1 MEAYNETFSRCS
13 SVGRARDGRSRG
25 RRFDPGRRHQLEKL
39 FGRSMSVK
47 KYNEARTSALKILLF
62 GLVFLLFLPVGV
74 PVSLIIFPFLAG
86 RIGAKEHPKNW
97 HTTYI
102 ITVGGGWSLGL
113 VATIFVLLS
122 LALGPA
128 LRINT
133 VEPIIFGLL
142 ITLNW
147 VSFAIGVNSSKGSI
161 QDVDIYQ
168 TEWEEED
175 SSDEETEMAVN
186 QEKEVSASEKLKE
199 FYRT

>member
-1 MEAYNETFSRCS
+1 
-13 SVGRARDGRSRG
+13 
-25 RRFDPGRRHQLEKL
+25 
-39 FGRSMSVK
+39 MSVK

-86 RIGAKEHPKNW
+86 RIGAKELPKNW

-147 VSFAIGVNSSKGSI
+147 ISFAIGVNSSKGSI
-161 QDVDIYQ
+161 QDVDIYK

-175 SSDEETEMAVN
+175 SSNQETEMAVN

-199 FYRT
+199 FYKTSKKADAEKKEKQQNKKRTLSSRVGALASRRRK

>member
-1 MEAYNETFSRCS
+1 
-13 SVGRARDGRSRG
+13 
-25 RRFDPGRRHQLEKL
+25 
-39 FGRSMSVK
+39 MSVK

-86 RIGAKEHPKNW
+86 RIGAKELPKNW

-147 VSFAIGVNSSKGSI
+147 ISFAIGVNSSKGSI

-175 SSDEETEMAVN
+175 SSNQETEMAVN

-199 FYRT
+199 FYKTSKKADTEKKEKQQNKKKNLSSRVGALASRRRK

>member
-1 MEAYNETFSRCS
+1 
-13 SVGRARDGRSRG
+13 
-25 RRFDPGRRHQLEKL
+25 
-39 FGRSMSVK
+39 MSVK

-86 RIGAKEHPKNW
+86 RIGAKELPKNW

-133 VEPIIFGLL
+133 IEPIIFGLL

-147 VSFAIGVNSSKGSI
+147 ISFAIGVNSSKGSI

-175 SSDEETEMAVN
+175 SSDEETDMAVT

-199 FYRT
+199 FYKTSKKDDAEKKEKQKNNKKTLSSRVGALASRRRK

>member
-1 MEAYNETFSRCS
+1 
-13 SVGRARDGRSRG
+13 
-25 RRFDPGRRHQLEKL
+25 
-39 FGRSMSVK
+39 MSVK

-86 RIGAKEHPKNW
+86 RIGAKDLPKNW

-113 VATIFVLLS
+113 VTTIFVLLS

-147 VSFAIGVNSSKGSI
+147 ISFAIGVNSSKGSI

-168 TEWEEED
+168 TEWEEEE
-175 SSDEETEMAVN
+175 SSDRETEMAVTQD
-186 QEKEVSASEKLKE
+186 QEISASEKLKE
-199 FYRT
+199 FYKTSKKADDEKKGKQKIKRKTLSSRVNTLASRRRK

>member
-1 MEAYNETFSRCS
+1 
-13 SVGRARDGRSRG
+13 
-25 RRFDPGRRHQLEKL
+25 
-39 FGRSMSVK
+39 MSVK
-47 KYNEARTSALKILLF
+47 KYNKARTSALKILLF

-86 RIGAKEHPKNW
+86 RIGAKDLPKNW

-147 VSFAIGVNSSKGSI
+147 ISFAIGVNSSKGSI

-168 TEWEEED
+168 TEWEEEE
-175 SSDEETEMAVN
+175 SSDQETEMAVS
-186 QEKEVSASEKLKE
+186 QEQEVSASEKLKE
-199 FYRT
+199 FYKSSKKDEAEKKSKQTKTKGKSISSRVGALATRRRK

>member
-1 MEAYNETFSRCS
+1 
-13 SVGRARDGRSRG
+13 
-25 RRFDPGRRHQLEKL
+25 
-39 FGRSMSVK
+39 MSVK

-86 RIGAKEHPKNW
+86 RIGAKELPKNW

-147 VSFAIGVNSSKGSI
+147 ISFAIGVNSSKGSI

-175 SSDEETEMAVN
+175 SSDEETDMAVT

-199 FYRT
+199 FYKTSKKADAEKKEKQKNKKKTLSSRVGALASRRRK

>member
-1 MEAYNETFSRCS
+1 
-13 SVGRARDGRSRG
+13 
-25 RRFDPGRRHQLEKL
+25 
-39 FGRSMSVK
+39 MSVK

-86 RIGAKEHPKNW
+86 RIGAKELPKNW
-97 HTTYI
+97 HTTYN

-147 VSFAIGVNSSKGSI
+147 ISFAIGVNSSKGSI

-199 FYRT
+199 FYKTSKKADAEKKEKQQNKKKNLSSRVGALASRRRK

>member
-1 MEAYNETFSRCS
+1 
-13 SVGRARDGRSRG
+13 
-25 RRFDPGRRHQLEKL
+25 
-39 FGRSMSVK
+39 MSVK

-86 RIGAKEHPKNW
+86 RIGAKELPKNW

-128 LRINT
+128 LRMNT
-133 VEPIIFGLL
+133 IEPIIFGLL

-147 VSFAIGVNSSKGSI
+147 ISFAIGVNSSKGSI

-175 SSDEETEMAVN
+175 SSDEEAEMAVT

-199 FYRT
+199 FYKTSKKADAEKKEKQKSRGKTLSSRVGALASRRRK

>member
-1 MEAYNETFSRCS
+1 
-13 SVGRARDGRSRG
+13 
-25 RRFDPGRRHQLEKL
+25 
-39 FGRSMSVK
+39 MSVK
-47 KYNEARTSALKILLF
+47 KYNEARTRALKILLF

-86 RIGAKEHPKNW
+86 RIGAKELPKNW

-147 VSFAIGVNSSKGSI
+147 ISFAIGVNSSKGSI

-175 SSDEETEMAVN
+175 SSNQETEMAVN

-199 FYRT
+199 FYKTSKKADAEKKEKQQNKKRTLSSRVGALASRRRK

>member
-1 MEAYNETFSRCS
+1 
-13 SVGRARDGRSRG
+13 
-25 RRFDPGRRHQLEKL
+25 
-39 FGRSMSVK
+39 MSVK

-86 RIGAKEHPKNW
+86 RIGAKELPKNW

-133 VEPIIFGLL
+133 VEPIIFSLL

-147 VSFAIGVNSSKGSI
+147 ISFAIGVNSSKGSI

-186 QEKEVSASEKLKE
+186 QEKKVSASEKLKE
-199 FYRT
+199 FYKTSKKADAEKREKQQNKKRTLSSRVGALASRRRK

>member
-1 MEAYNETFSRCS
+1 
-13 SVGRARDGRSRG
+13 
-25 RRFDPGRRHQLEKL
+25 
-39 FGRSMSVK
+39 MSVK

-62 GLVFLLFLPVGV
+62 GLIFLLFLPVGV

-86 RIGAKEHPKNW
+86 RIGAKELPKNW

-147 VSFAIGVNSSKGSI
+147 ISFAIGVNSSKGSI

-199 FYRT
+199 FYKTSKKADAEKKEKQQNKKRTLSSRVGALASRRRK

>member
-1 MEAYNETFSRCS
+1 
-13 SVGRARDGRSRG
+13 
-25 RRFDPGRRHQLEKL
+25 
-39 FGRSMSVK
+39 MSVK

-86 RIGAKEHPKNW
+86 RIGAKELPKNW

-113 VATIFVLLS
+113 AATIFVLLS

-147 VSFAIGVNSSKGSI
+147 ISFAIGVNSSKGSI

-175 SSDEETEMAVN
+175 SSDEETEMAVK
-186 QEKEVSASEKLKE
+186 QEKKVSASEKLKE
-199 FYRT
+199 FYKTSKKADAEKKEKQQNKKKNLSSRVGALASRRRK

>member
-1 MEAYNETFSRCS
+1 
-13 SVGRARDGRSRG
+13 
-25 RRFDPGRRHQLEKL
+25 
-39 FGRSMSVK
+39 MSVK

-86 RIGAKEHPKNW
+86 RIGAKELPKNW

-133 VEPIIFGLL
+133 IEPVIFGLL

-147 VSFAIGVNSSKGSI
+147 ISFAIGVNSSKGSI
-161 QDVDIYQ
+161 QDVDIYE
-168 TEWEEED
+168 TEWEEEE
-175 SSDEETEMAVN
+175 SSDREAEMAVT
-186 QEKEVSASEKLKE
+186 QEQEISASEKLKE
-199 FYRT
+199 FYKSSKKDKAEKKSKQTKTKGKTISSRVGALATRRRK

>member
-1 MEAYNETFSRCS
+1 
-13 SVGRARDGRSRG
+13 
-25 RRFDPGRRHQLEKL
+25 
-39 FGRSMSVK
+39 MSVK

-62 GLVFLLFLPVGV
+62 GLIFLLFLPVGV

-86 RIGAKEHPKNW
+86 RIGAKELPKNW

-133 VEPIIFGLL
+133 IEPIIFGLL

-147 VSFAIGVNSSKGSI
+147 ISFAIGVNSSKGSI

-175 SSDEETEMAVN
+175 SSDEESEMAVI

-199 FYRT
+199 FYKSSKKADAEKKEKQKNKKKTLGSRVGALASRRRK

>member
-1 MEAYNETFSRCS
+1 
-13 SVGRARDGRSRG
+13 
-25 RRFDPGRRHQLEKL
+25 
-39 FGRSMSVK
+39 MSVK

-86 RIGAKEHPKNW
+86 RIGAKELPKNW

-147 VSFAIGVNSSKGSI
+147 ISFAIGVNSSKGSI

-175 SSDEETEMAVN
+175 SSNQETEMAVN

-199 FYRT
+199 FYKTSKKADAERKEKQQNKKRTLSSRVGALASRRRK

>member
-1 MEAYNETFSRCS
+1 
-13 SVGRARDGRSRG
+13 
-25 RRFDPGRRHQLEKL
+25 
-39 FGRSMSVK
+39 MSVK
-47 KYNEARTSALKILLF
+47 KYNKARTSALKILLF

-86 RIGAKEHPKNW
+86 RIGAKELPKNW

-133 VEPIIFGLL
+133 VEPIIFGSL

-147 VSFAIGVNSSKGSI
+147 ISFAIGVNSSKGLI

-168 TEWEEED
+168 TEWEEEE
-175 SSDEETEMAVN
+175 SSNQETEMAVS
-186 QEKEVSASEKLKE
+186 QEQEVSASEKLKE
-199 FYRT
+199 FYKSSKKDEAEKKSKQTKTKGKTISSRVGALATRRRK

>member
-1 MEAYNETFSRCS
+1 
-13 SVGRARDGRSRG
+13 
-25 RRFDPGRRHQLEKL
+25 
-39 FGRSMSVK
+39 MSVK

-86 RIGAKEHPKNW
+86 RIGAKELPKNW

-102 ITVGGGWSLGL
+102 ITIGGGWSLGL

-175 SSDEETEMAVN
+175 SSDEETEMAVPE
-186 QEKEVSASEKLKE
+186 EKEVSASEKLKE
-199 FYRT
+199 FYKTSKKADAEKKEKQQNKKKNLSSRVGALASRRRK

>member
-1 MEAYNETFSRCS
+1 
-13 SVGRARDGRSRG
+13 
-25 RRFDPGRRHQLEKL
+25 
-39 FGRSMSVK
+39 MSVK

-86 RIGAKEHPKNW
+86 RIGAKELPKNW

-147 VSFAIGVNSSKGSI
+147 ISFAIGVNSSKGSI

-175 SSDEETEMAVN
+175 SSDEEAEMAVT
-186 QEKEVSASEKLKE
+186 QEKEVSASEKLKQ
-199 FYRT
+199 FYKTSKKADAEKKEKQKNKSNTLSSRVGALASRRRK

>member
-1 MEAYNETFSRCS
+1 
-13 SVGRARDGRSRG
+13 
-25 RRFDPGRRHQLEKL
+25 
-39 FGRSMSVK
+39 MSVK

-86 RIGAKEHPKNW
+86 RIGAKELPKNW

-147 VSFAIGVNSSKGSI
+147 ISFAIGVNSSKGSI

-175 SSDEETEMAVN
+175 SSNQETEMAVN

-199 FYRT
+199 FYKTSKKADAEKKEKQQNKKKNLSSRVGALASRRRK

>member
-1 MEAYNETFSRCS
+1 
-13 SVGRARDGRSRG
+13 
-25 RRFDPGRRHQLEKL
+25 
-39 FGRSMSVK
+39 MSVK

-86 RIGAKEHPKNW
+86 RIGAKELPKNW

-147 VSFAIGVNSSKGSI
+147 ISFAIGVNSSKGSI

-175 SSDEETEMAVN
+175 SSNQETEMAVN

-199 FYRT
+199 FYKTSKKADAEKKEKQQNKKRTLSSRVGALASHRRK

>member
-1 MEAYNETFSRCS
+1 
-13 SVGRARDGRSRG
+13 
-25 RRFDPGRRHQLEKL
+25 
-39 FGRSMSVK
+39 MSVK

-86 RIGAKEHPKNW
+86 RIGAKELPKNW

-133 VEPIIFGLL
+133 IEPIIFGLL

-147 VSFAIGVNSSKGSI
+147 ISFAIGVNSSKGSI

-175 SSDEETEMAVN
+175 SSNQETEMAVN

-199 FYRT
+199 FYKTSKKADAEKKEKQQNKKRTLSSRVGALASRRRK

>member
-1 MEAYNETFSRCS
+1 
-13 SVGRARDGRSRG
+13 
-25 RRFDPGRRHQLEKL
+25 
-39 FGRSMSVK
+39 MSVK

-86 RIGAKEHPKNW
+86 RIGAKELPKNW

-147 VSFAIGVNSSKGSI
+147 ISFAIGVNSSKGSI

-175 SSDEETEMAVN
+175 SSDEETDMAVI
-186 QEKEVSASEKLKE
+186 QEKEVSASEKLKQ
-199 FYRT
+199 FYKTSKKADAEKKEKQKNKNNTLSSRVGALASRRRK

>member
-1 MEAYNETFSRCS
+1 
-13 SVGRARDGRSRG
+13 
-25 RRFDPGRRHQLEKL
+25 
-39 FGRSMSVK
+39 MSVK

-86 RIGAKEHPKNW
+86 RIGAKELPKNW

-133 VEPIIFGLL
+133 IEPIIFGLL

-147 VSFAIGVNSSKGSI
+147 ISFAIGVNSSKGSI
-161 QDVDIYQ
+161 QDVDIYE
-168 TEWEEED
+168 TEWEEEE
-175 SSDEETEMAVN
+175 SSDREAEMAVT
-186 QEKEVSASEKLKE
+186 QEQEISASEKLKE
-199 FYRT
+199 FYKSSKKDKAEKKSKQTKTKGKTISSRVGALATRRRK

>member
-1 MEAYNETFSRCS
+1 
-13 SVGRARDGRSRG
+13 
-25 RRFDPGRRHQLEKL
+25 
-39 FGRSMSVK
+39 MSVK

-86 RIGAKEHPKNW
+86 RIGAKELPKNW

-147 VSFAIGVNSSKGSI
+147 ISFAIGVNSSKGSI

-175 SSDEETEMAVN
+175 SSNQETEMAVN

-199 FYRT
+199 FYKTSKKADAEKKEKQQNKKRTLSSRVGALASRRRK

>member
-1 MEAYNETFSRCS
+1 
-13 SVGRARDGRSRG
+13 
-25 RRFDPGRRHQLEKL
+25 
-39 FGRSMSVK
+39 MSVK
-47 KYNEARTSALKILLF
+47 KYNEARTSAIKILLF

-86 RIGAKEHPKNW
+86 RIGAKELPKNW

-147 VSFAIGVNSSKGSI
+147 LSFAIGVNSSKGSI
-161 QDVDIYQ
+161 QDVDIYE
-168 TEWEEED
+168 TEWEEEE
-175 SSDEETEMAVN
+175 SSDREAEMAVT
-186 QEKEVSASEKLKE
+186 QEQEISASEKLKE
-199 FYRT
+199 FYKSSKKDEAEKKSKQTKTKGKTISSRVGALATRRRK

>member
-1 MEAYNETFSRCS
+1 
-13 SVGRARDGRSRG
+13 
-25 RRFDPGRRHQLEKL
+25 
-39 FGRSMSVK
+39 MSVK

-86 RIGAKEHPKNW
+86 RIGAKELPKNW

-147 VSFAIGVNSSKGSI
+147 ISFAIGVNSSKGSI

-199 FYRT
+199 FYKTSKKADAEKKEKQQNKKKNLSSRVGALASRRRK

>member
-1 MEAYNETFSRCS
+1 
-13 SVGRARDGRSRG
+13 
-25 RRFDPGRRHQLEKL
+25 
-39 FGRSMSVK
+39 MSVK

-86 RIGAKEHPKNW
+86 RIGAKELPKNW

-147 VSFAIGVNSSKGSI
+147 ISFAIGVNSSKGSI

-175 SSDEETEMAVN
+175 PSDEEAEMAVT
-186 QEKEVSASEKLKE
+186 QKKEVSASEKLKE
-199 FYRT
+199 FYKTSKKADAEKKEKQQNKKRTLSSRVGALASRRRK

>member
-1 MEAYNETFSRCS
+1 
-13 SVGRARDGRSRG
+13 
-25 RRFDPGRRHQLEKL
+25 
-39 FGRSMSVK
+39 MSVK

-86 RIGAKEHPKNW
+86 RIGAKELPKNW

-147 VSFAIGVNSSKGSI
+147 ISFAIGVNSSKGSI

-175 SSDEETEMAVN
+175 SSDEEAEMAVT

-199 FYRT
+199 FYKTSKKADAEKKEKQKNKKKTLSSRVGALASRRRK

>member
-1 MEAYNETFSRCS
+1 
-13 SVGRARDGRSRG
+13 
-25 RRFDPGRRHQLEKL
+25 
-39 FGRSMSVK
+39 MSVK

-86 RIGAKEHPKNW
+86 RIGAKELPKNW

-133 VEPIIFGLL
+133 VEPIIFGLF

-147 VSFAIGVNSSKGSI
+147 ISFAIGVNSSKGSI

-175 SSDEETEMAVN
+175 SSDKETEMAVT

-199 FYRT
+199 FYKTSKKADAVKKEKQQNKKRTLSSRVGALASRRRK

>member
-1 MEAYNETFSRCS
+1 
-13 SVGRARDGRSRG
+13 
-25 RRFDPGRRHQLEKL
+25 
-39 FGRSMSVK
+39 MSVK

-86 RIGAKEHPKNW
+86 RIGAKELPKNW

-147 VSFAIGVNSSKGSI
+147 ISFAIGVNSSKGSI

-175 SSDEETEMAVN
+175 SSDEETETAVT

-199 FYRT
+199 FYKTSKKADAEKKEKQKNKKKTLSSRVGALASRRRK

>member
-1 MEAYNETFSRCS
+1 
-13 SVGRARDGRSRG
+13 
-25 RRFDPGRRHQLEKL
+25 
-39 FGRSMSVK
+39 MSVK

-62 GLVFLLFLPVGV
+62 GLVFVLFLPVGV

-86 RIGAKEHPKNW
+86 RIGAKELPKNW

-147 VSFAIGVNSSKGSI
+147 ISFAIGVNSSKGSI

-175 SSDEETEMAVN
+175 SSNQETEMAVN

-199 FYRT
+199 FYKTSKKADAEKKEKQQNKKRTLSSRVGALASRRRK

>member
-1 MEAYNETFSRCS
+1 
-13 SVGRARDGRSRG
+13 
-25 RRFDPGRRHQLEKL
+25 
-39 FGRSMSVK
+39 MSVK
-47 KYNEARTSALKILLF
+47 KYNEARTSAIKILLF

-86 RIGAKEHPKNW
+86 RIGAKELPKNW

-128 LRINT
+128 LRMNT

-147 VSFAIGVNSSKGSI
+147 ISFAIGVNSSKGSI
-161 QDVDIYQ
+161 QDVDIYE
-168 TEWEEED
+168 TEWEEEEY
-175 SSDEETEMAVN
+175 SEREAEMAVT
-186 QEKEVSASEKLKE
+186 QEQEISASEKLKD
-199 FYRT
+199 FYKSSKKDEAEKKSKQAKTKRKTISSRVGALATRRRK

>member
-1 MEAYNETFSRCS
+1 
-13 SVGRARDGRSRG
+13 
-25 RRFDPGRRHQLEKL
+25 
-39 FGRSMSVK
+39 MSVK

-86 RIGAKEHPKNW
+86 RIGAKELPKNW

-147 VSFAIGVNSSKGSI
+147 ISFAIGVNSSKGSI

-175 SSDEETEMAVN
+175 SSDEETEMAVT

-199 FYRT
+199 FYKTSKKDDAEKKEKQKNNKKTLSSRVGALASRRRK

>member
-1 MEAYNETFSRCS
+1 
-13 SVGRARDGRSRG
+13 
-25 RRFDPGRRHQLEKL
+25 
-39 FGRSMSVK
+39 MSVK

-86 RIGAKEHPKNW
+86 RIGAKELPKNW

-147 VSFAIGVNSSKGSI
+147 ISFAIGVNSSKGSI

-175 SSDEETEMAVN
+175 SSDEETDMAVT

-199 FYRT
+199 FYKTSKKDDAEKKEKQKNNKKTLSSRVGALASRRRK

>member
-1 MEAYNETFSRCS
+1 
-13 SVGRARDGRSRG
+13 
-25 RRFDPGRRHQLEKL
+25 
-39 FGRSMSVK
+39 MSVK

-86 RIGAKEHPKNW
+86 RIGAKELPKNW

-133 VEPIIFGLL
+133 IEPIIFGLL

-147 VSFAIGVNSSKGSI
+147 ISFAIGVNSSKGSI
-161 QDVDIYQ
+161 QDVDIYE
-168 TEWEEED
+168 TEWEEEE
-175 SSDEETEMAVN
+175 SSDREAEMAVT
-186 QEKEVSASEKLKE
+186 QEQEISASEKLKE
-199 FYRT
+199 FYKSSKKDKAEKESKQIKTKGKMISSRVGALATRRRK

>member
-1 MEAYNETFSRCS
+1 
-13 SVGRARDGRSRG
+13 
-25 RRFDPGRRHQLEKL
+25 
-39 FGRSMSVK
+39 MSVK

-86 RIGAKEHPKNW
+86 RIGAKELPKNW

-147 VSFAIGVNSSKGSI
+147 ISFAIGVNSSKGSI

-199 FYRT
+199 FYKTSKKYDD